1 MKCIYD
7 VVNVIQSGNIMDE
20 LNIMEELMQYKS
32 IFA

>member
-7 VVNVIQSGNIMDE
+7 VVNVIQSGNIMGE
-20 LNIMEELMQYKS
+20 LNIMEEFMQYKS